1 MFFDTYNIDSQ
12 SNNNGGAKGNG
23 HADEDFMALLLELQ
37 DRARAAPTHRER

>member
-23 HADEDFMALLLELQ
+23 HADEDFLVAPCPPGIQ
-37 DRARAAPTHRER
+37 DKGAGKH